1 MQQFAY
7 RIDEL
12 EDMLTNNRIWKQRL
26 VDISIVT
33 AQRAAADWGFSS
45 VMLRGS
51 GVCWDLRKE
60 NRRLTILRP
69 IGFRC
74 TSRYQKRLLYR
85 YCIRIGEDKVFE
97 SLRNVLIE

>member
-12 EDMLTNNRIWKQRL
+12 EDVLTNNRVWKQRL

-33 AQRAAADWGFSS
+33 AQRAAADWGFSG

-51 GVCWDLRKE
+51 GVEEPKGDYSGVLLVDE
-60 NRRLTILRP
+60 MEEP
-69 IGFRC
+69 I
-74 TSRYQKRLLYR
+74 
-85 YCIRIGEDKVFE
+85 
-97 SLRNVLIE
+97 VLIAVK